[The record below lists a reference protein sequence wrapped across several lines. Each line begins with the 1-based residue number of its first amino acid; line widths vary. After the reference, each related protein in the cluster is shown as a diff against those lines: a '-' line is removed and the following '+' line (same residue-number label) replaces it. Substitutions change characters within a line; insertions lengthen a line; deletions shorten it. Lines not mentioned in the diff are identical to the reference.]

1 MIFES
6 SDYSQFTGCDENIVT
21 YPSNPE
27 IRLQNVWFLTKKPP
41 AMQAN
46 IIRCLSQARTNWEGY
61 GRKGIRHKNGG
72 MMEVGAL
79 TV

>member
-1 MIFES
+1 
-6 SDYSQFTGCDENIVT
+6 
-21 YPSNPE
+21 
-27 IRLQNVWFLTKKPP
+27 
-41 AMQAN
+41 MQAN

-79 TV
+79 TGWHPDGLSMRLPLLSFPVP